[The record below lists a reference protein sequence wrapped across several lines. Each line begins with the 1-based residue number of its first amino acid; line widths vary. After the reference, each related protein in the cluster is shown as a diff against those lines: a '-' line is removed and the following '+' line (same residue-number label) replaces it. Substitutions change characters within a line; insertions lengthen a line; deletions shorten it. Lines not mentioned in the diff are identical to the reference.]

1 MSIGLINKHSLSV
14 KPLTTQQ
21 IMLLVVAA
29 LIPGTIA
36 YAVFISYA
44 VILNI
49 LFAIV
54 LALALEALAL
64 QLRGKAIAT
73 GISDGSI
80 ILAAWLLALAIPP
93 LLPFWQLSVGVVVMV
108 MLGKHIYGGL
118 GSNPFNPA
126 MVGYAVL
133 LVSFPQTMTWWFAEG
148 ALNQFRFTTIMQA
161 KLLANATELD
171 LSTLNA
177 AASTWDAIT
186 KATPLEHL
194 RTLKLQGI
202 TPDATSAN
210 QWSTYAAWVWVN
222 VAFLLGGIFL
232 LYKRIIQWHIP
243 LSLLVS
249 FTLLQ
254 LLFADGSSSHVYYE
268 WLSGALILGAF
279 FIATDPVTAA
289 SSKRGRLI
297 YGAGIGALTFIIRE
311 YGGYPEGI
319 AFAVLLMN
327 MCVPLID
334 YFELHNTSSQ

>member
-1 MSIGLINKHSLSV
+1 
-14 KPLTTQQ
+14 
-21 IMLLVVAA
+21 
-29 LIPGTIA
+29 
-36 YAVFISYA
+36 
-44 VILNI
+44 LNI
-49 LFAIV
+49 LFAVV
-54 LALALEALAL
+54 LSLVLEALAL
-64 QLRGKAIAT
+64 KLRGKSIAT

-118 GSNPFNPA
+118 GCNPFNPA

-133 LVSFPQTMTWWFAEG
+133 LISFPQTMTWWFAEG
-148 ALNQFRFTTIMQA
+148 ALNQLNFTTIVQA
-161 KLLANATELD
+161 KLRIAPE
-171 LSTLNA
+171 
-177 AASTWDAIT
+177 
-186 KATPLEHL
+186 
-194 RTLKLQGI
+194 
-202 TPDATSAN
+202 ATSVN
-210 QWSTYAAWVWVN
+210 RWSTYAAWTWVN
-222 VAFLLGGIFL
+222 VAFLLGGLFL
-232 LYKRIIQWHIP
+232 LYKRIIQWQIP

-254 LLFADGSSSHVYYE
+254 LLFADSSSPHVYYE

-319 AFAVLLMN
+319 AFAA
-327 MCVPLID
+327 
-334 YFELHNTSSQ
+334 